1 MISIWCGMI
10 LALCIIRDYIFNFA
24 CLTMIYCFLVPLFPC
39 NKYWYP
45 CWFSYLYN
53 VHHVC
58 CSWQT
63 HSFVPSFFTNIN
75 PLNSDKFALG
85 SKWNS
90 TSQWLYVGLRTLS
103 FWRLPFVKKHFS
115 NEIFCKFL
123 FIIFTIAP
131 ICHMFC
137 VNQFLINIYFF
148 EMHKFCKILHF
159 ILNMVTIHTKT
170 FWHFKL

>member
-1 MISIWCGMI
+1 MPSIWCGMI
-10 LALCIIRDYIFNFA
+10 LALCIIRVDIFNFA

-58 CSWQT
+58 CSCQT
-63 HSFVPSFFTNIN
+63 HNFVPSFFTNIN
-75 PLNSDKFALG
+75 PLNNDKFALG

-90 TSQWLYVGLRTLS
+90 TGQCVYMGLKTIVL
-103 FWRLPFVKKHFS
+103 LKNS
-115 NEIFCKFL
+115 NEIVCKFL

-137 VNQFLINIYFF
+137 VSHFLINIKF
-148 EMHKFCKILHF
+148 EKCTNFVRFCISF
-159 ILNMVTIHTKT
+159 
-170 FWHFKL
+170 